1 MVLTLIALVLAP
13 TDTPPAQSAAT
24 KPKLICR
31 EAEGHL
37 GSHVRT
43 ARRCLTEEQWQ
54 AEDSERDGVP
64 VTLRVTAGQRDAGQP
79 AGQTPQ

>member
-1 MVLTLIALVLAP
+1 MVMVLLGLLLIAADP
-13 TDTPPAQSAAT
+13 PPAQTSP

-43 ARRCLTEEQWQ
+43 ARRCLTVEEWQ
-54 AEDSERDGVP
+54 KEDADRERVP
-64 VTLRVTAGQRDAGQP
+64 VTLRVTAGQGDTPTRP
-79 AGQTPQ
+79 SQTPQ